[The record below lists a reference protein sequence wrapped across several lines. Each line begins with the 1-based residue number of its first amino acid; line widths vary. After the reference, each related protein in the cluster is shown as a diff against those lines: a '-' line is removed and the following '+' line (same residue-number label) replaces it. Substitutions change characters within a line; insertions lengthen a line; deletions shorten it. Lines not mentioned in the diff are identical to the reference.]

1 MQTPSKRGEIEVPDA
16 IRHGI
21 KEKHWKLRV
30 VKIEKDQFYGDFG
43 DVKKYEKLVKN
54 TDWLNLL

>member
-1 MQTPSKRGEIEVPDA
+1 MLWN
-16 IRHGI
+16 
-21 KEKHWKLRV
+21 KEKNWKFRV